1 MLSSLPDPRVVPSVC
16 NPDAEVAVS
25 VDKLSADALHARF
38 GQDLAWQPDVVQEL
52 QWQHVETWRDAA
64 VLIGLVMR
72 EELMVLLTQRSA
84 HVPTHAAQIAFPGG
98 KVDPTDADARAA
110 AVREAEEEVGLP
122 PACVRIL
129 GETVQYITGS
139 GFRITPVVA
148 LITPPDAFV
157 ANPGEVDDV
166 FEVPL
171 SFLMNPDNHYR
182 HRLNMG
188 ERGEIKRQWWSMPYQ
203 APGAAAERYIWGATA
218 GMLRNFYQ
226 FLSAK

>member
-16 NPDAEVAVS
+16 NPDAEVAVG

-122 PACVRIL
+122 PACVPAPNAAFAWRQRDLIPSVVGYSPL
-129 GETVQYITGS
+129 GQPLHP
-139 GFRITPVVA
+139 FR
-148 LITPPDAFV
+148 
-157 ANPGEVDDV
+157 
-166 FEVPL
+166 
-171 SFLMNPDNHYR
+171 
-182 HRLNMG
+182 
-188 ERGEIKRQWWSMPYQ
+188 
-203 APGAAAERYIWGATA
+203 
-218 GMLRNFYQ
+218 
-226 FLSAK
+226 